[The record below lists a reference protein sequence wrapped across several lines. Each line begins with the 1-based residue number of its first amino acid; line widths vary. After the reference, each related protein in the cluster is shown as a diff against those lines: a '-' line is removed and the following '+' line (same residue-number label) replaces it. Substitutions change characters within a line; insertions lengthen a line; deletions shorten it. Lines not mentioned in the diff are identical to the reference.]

1 MSSQH
6 TLVTL
11 FAIITRGIIALVVAI
26 LASCCIIFIFVL
38 LIVIVIIIDYC
49 RDYDLDVIEFP
60 DEIGVEELM
69 RTVAILWRDYGC
81 SHLSY

>member
-11 FAIITRGIIALVVAI
+11 LAIITRGIIALVVAI
-26 LASCCIIFIFVL
+26 LDSYCIIFVFVL

-49 RDYDLDVIEFP
+49 
-60 DEIGVEELM
+60 
-69 RTVAILWRDYGC
+69 
-81 SHLSY
+81 